1 MGHMEDEDLK
11 GRSGSGS
18 SFSQEP
24 EVRAPR
30 PSVPRM
36 PPGVWPQVSQ
46 ADMGRVVRRL
56 RSASGHTHEPP
67 PLRLV
72 GKTG

>member
-1 MGHMEDEDLK
+1 MGHTKDEDLK
-11 GRSGSGS
+11 APSGAGSSPSGEPGGRS
-18 SFSQEP
+18 
-24 EVRAPR
+24 R

-46 ADMGRVVRRL
+46 TDMGRVVRRL
-56 RSASGHTHEPP
+56 RSASAYASEPEP
-67 PLRLV
+67 RMRLV